1 MSDERVVRLVA
12 VGFLGLFLTGCVMA
26 ERYEEQKK
34 QTLNFQRLLAQEEK
48 RTGDLDAELKRTKA
62 QASELEARNR
72 EMTAQIQAVREQ
84 LASIQE
90 EAAAARETEGMRAQ
104 MRGGSKSKKARK
116 KDRADMPAAVA
127 APAAPEPAV
136 AQAPAPA
143 PASAPSVDSPAV
155 HVVQAGE
162 TVFRIARQN
171 GVSVQQIR
179 QWNNLK
185 NDVIEVGQQL
195 IVAPP
200 QP

>member
-1 MSDERVVRLVA
+1 MTYETTIMRLAA
-12 VGFLGLFLTGCVMA
+12 VGFSGVLLTGCVMA
-26 ERYEEQKK
+26 EKYEAEKSRS
-34 QTLNFQRLLAQEEK
+34 LNFQRLLAQEEK
-48 RTGDLDAELKRTKA
+48 RTGDLDAELKRTKL
-62 QASELEARNR
+62 QAGELEGRNR

-104 MRGGSKSKKARK
+104 MKKSKKAKRQGK
-116 KDRADMPAAVA
+116 TDTAAVA
-127 APAAPEPAV
+127 AAPAAAEP
-136 AQAPAPA
+136 AQAPAPVPA
-143 PASAPSVDSPAV
+143 PAQTGSSSAV

-162 TVFRIARQN
+162 TIFRIARQN

-185 NDVIEVGQQL
+185 SDVIEVGQQL
-195 IVAPP
+195 AIAPP